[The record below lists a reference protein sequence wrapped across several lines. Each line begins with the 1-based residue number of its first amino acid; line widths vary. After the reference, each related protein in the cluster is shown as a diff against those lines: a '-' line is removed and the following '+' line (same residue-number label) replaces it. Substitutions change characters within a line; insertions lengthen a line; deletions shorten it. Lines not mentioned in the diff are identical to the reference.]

1 MFSILRPL
9 NLKKRSSAGILLP
22 LLFSFFPLF
31 AQTTPPQDPPEHSPQ
46 AQTIDT
52 NKAVFVSS
60 QNWWVNASVGYDYSF
75 FSDLNT
81 SAKNYSNFLQ
91 FNVPPPNISSST
103 KAGNGGVR
111 TGLELGFKMDGENG
125 FSLNLENVL
134 SQGIGWT
141 QLNSGTVVGS
151 FNITPDLM
159 SATLS
164 YDRVLFKQNWGEAH
178 FSLGGGLFH
187 AAVAASYYDSNVG
200 QTNTGTFT
208 GDILGGTLGVGQVI
222 NLGNSFE
229 IECSVKVRL
238 ATFSEL
244 TATTLTP
251 NNNFYPGPYRLV
263 VIQNENLKGAQGQSL
278 GLTSNTDYLLYTP
291 QQLMDLHP
299 EAYRLAVVDYSGISG
314 DISLRYYF

>member
-1 MFSILRPL
+1 
-9 NLKKRSSAGILLP
+9 
-22 LLFSFFPLF
+22 
-31 AQTTPPQDPPEHSPQ
+31 
-46 AQTIDT
+46 
-52 NKAVFVSS
+52 
-60 QNWWVNASVGYDYSF
+60 
-75 FSDLNT
+75 
-81 SAKNYSNFLQ
+81 
-91 FNVPPPNISSST
+91 
-103 KAGNGGVR
+103 
-111 TGLELGFKMDGENG
+111 
-125 FSLNLENVL
+125 
-134 SQGIGWT
+134 
-141 QLNSGTVVGS
+141 
-151 FNITPDLM
+151 
-159 SATLS
+159 
-164 YDRVLFKQNWGEAH
+164 
-178 FSLGGGLFH
+178 
-187 AAVAASYYDSNVG
+187 
-200 QTNTGTFT
+200 
-208 GDILGGTLGVGQVI
+208 